1 MGRAKMDGAKLSEQE
16 WHYSHQLGLL
26 FILYK
31 YSSGF
36 TQLIVGEIDFARC
49 SKGK

>member
-1 MGRAKMDGAKLSEQE
+1 MDGARMSEC
-16 WHYSHQLGLL
+16 HLGLL
-26 FILYK
+26 FNLYK